1 MLVMFRLP
9 RPYRRLLLLIL
20 ALPVTL
26 FILAVLYQAGMQHFE
41 GQTRSLLASLE
52 WAAETLTT
60 TGYGSDTAWTHPMM
74 QFYVIAVQF
83 IGVFMIF
90 LVFPVFL
97 IPFFEERFE
106 ARLPT
111 QLPDLAGSVL
121 IYRYGPAVA
130 SLLLELDQAEV
141 PVTIFEEDEATA
153 RRLRERRR
161 TVVLGN
167 LGEED
172 PDLSNLAGARG
183 MILNGLAEGDFEL
196 AMRGLLGKL

>member
-1 MLVMFRLP
+1 MLIMFRLP

-26 FILAVLYQAGMQHFE
+26 FILAVLYQAGMQHSE

-60 TGYGSDTAWTHPMM
+60 TGYGSDTAWTHPVM

-111 QLPDLAGSVL
+111 QLPDLAGNVL

-141 PVTIFEEDEATA
+141 PVTIFEEDEA
-153 RRLRERRR
+153 LRVAFASGGAPLCSATSERRIR
-161 TVVLGN
+161 TCPTWAGP
-167 LGEED
+167 GE
-172 PDLSNLAGARG
+172 
-183 MILNGLAEGDFEL
+183 
-196 AMRGLLGKL
+196 